1 MKYSIN
7 TFLNHFL
14 SFFSFRFTIC
24 SLCIDIGSSLYARH
38 VITPAACTS
47 PRSKV
52 CLLTNMIILLYVFI
66 GYLIT
71 KSGSGIRVGN
81 ASGLEL
87 STADMHLT
95 AFVNDTANMIWY
107 ARVYIGK

>member
-1 MKYSIN
+1 
-7 TFLNHFL
+7 
-14 SFFSFRFTIC
+14 
-24 SLCIDIGSSLYARH
+24 
-38 VITPAACTS
+38 
-47 PRSKV
+47 
-52 CLLTNMIILLYVFI
+52 MIILLYVFI